1 MATGQKHI
9 DVDAWLKSQNVEIV
23 PSHHIDPSM
32 SESYLANKT
41 PAFFYAIDCDN
52 NYAFVPKGYD
62 DYTILEEMGYV
73 PIKLGYE
80 NSNGPVLSVNGDLRV
95 YIILKKDNDVD
106 ITYHYFLIKMR
117 EFLDTYFDEVSI
129 SNNDILID
137 RRKVVG
143 GAMIEIRGV
152 LVVVFQINFVDK
164 EDDIYKVCPYL
175 KKEPGYIDPK
185 VLSPEELKDEMI
197 SWIK

>member
-1 MATGQKHI
+1 
-9 DVDAWLKSQNVEIV
+9 
-23 PSHHIDPSM
+23 
-32 SESYLANKT
+32 
-41 PAFFYAIDCDN
+41 
-52 NYAFVPKGYD
+52 
-62 DYTILEEMGYV
+62 
-73 PIKLGYE
+73 
-80 NSNGPVLSVNGDLRV
+80 
-95 YIILKKDNDVD
+95 
-106 ITYHYFLIKMR
+106 MR